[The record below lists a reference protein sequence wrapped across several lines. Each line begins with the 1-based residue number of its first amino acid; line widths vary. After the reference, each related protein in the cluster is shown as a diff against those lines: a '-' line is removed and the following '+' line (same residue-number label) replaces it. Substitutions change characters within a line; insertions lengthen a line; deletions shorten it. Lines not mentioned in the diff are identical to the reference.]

1 MKKLV
6 AVCLGVIFSCSAL
19 GASGRAEFAIAEQ
32 FGDPTARSFFV
43 FSTSAGGYIL
53 RHDGMGEFTSPQ
65 KLRRAFFVR
74 VPAKS
79 RITSVYF
86 LEHERDLLLLYEV
99 SGQGSFVVRL
109 EQTKRKQRWSTPL
122 ETSNVEAP
130 VIEGDAVVI
139 KEAQRSIQISKSDGR
154 ILAADKH

>member
-6 AVCLGVIFSCSAL
+6 VVCLGVILSFSVLSA
-19 GASGRAEFAIAEQ
+19 APRSGLEFAIAEQ
-32 FGDPTARSFFV
+32 LGDPSARSFFV
-43 FSTSAGGYIL
+43 FSTSAGDYIL

-74 VPAKS
+74 VPGKS

-109 EQTKRKQRWSTPL
+109 EQTKRKHRWSTPL

-130 VIEGDAVVI
+130 VIEGDTVVV
-139 KEAQRSIQISKSDGR
+139 KEAQRTIQISKSNGR
-154 ILAADKH
+154 IL